1 MTTVTHNVG
10 SSSQSNSVYV
20 LDADLKTIG
29 KIEDLA
35 KNEQVYSA
43 RFLGDTGYFVTYEQT
58 DPLFSVDFSDPENPK
73 ILGKL
78 KIPGFSEYLH
88 FYSDNLLLGIGMD
101 TDKNG
106 ITNGVKI
113 SMFDI
118 SDPSDVKEVSKY
130 TLDQYYYSDVFSDY
144 RAALVDP
151 EKNLI
156 GFPLS
161 GSANQYVIISYD
173 KDQGFQV
180 QMQEEVNGNSYL
192 GTRGVYAN
200 EKFYVINGNAIEA
213 YRMGDYVKIDDLLL

>member
-1 MTTVTHNVG
+1 MASV
-10 SSSQSNSVYV
+10 NSR
-20 LDADLKTIG
+20 D
-29 KIEDLA
+29 
-35 KNEQVYSA
+35 
-43 RFLGDTGYFVTYEQT
+43 
-58 DPLFSVDFSDPENPK
+58 
-73 ILGKL
+73 
-78 KIPGFSEYLH
+78 FSEYLH

-101 TDKNG
+101 TDENG

-161 GSANQYVIISYD
+161 GSANQYVILLTI
-173 KDQGFQV
+173 KIR
-180 QMQEEVNGNSYL
+180 L
-192 GTRGVYAN
+192 PGTDAGGSQR
-200 EKFYVINGNAIEA
+200 
-213 YRMGDYVKIDDLLL
+213 

>member
-1 MTTVTHNVG
+1 MN
-10 SSSQSNSVYV
+10 
-20 LDADLKTIG
+20 I
-29 KIEDLA
+29 
-35 KNEQVYSA
+35 
-43 RFLGDTGYFVTYEQT
+43 
-58 DPLFSVDFSDPENPK
+58 DPENPK

-101 TDKNG
+101 TDENG

-113 SMFDI
+113 YMFDI
-118 SDPSDVKEVSKY
+118 SDNSDVKEVSKY

-161 GSANQYVIISYD
+161 GSADQYVILSYD

>member
-1 MTTVTHNVG
+1 M
-10 SSSQSNSVYV
+10 
-20 LDADLKTIG
+20 
-29 KIEDLA
+29 
-35 KNEQVYSA
+35 
-43 RFLGDTGYFVTYEQT
+43 GDTGYFVTYEQT

-88 FYSDNLLLGIGMD
+88 FTVITCFLASVWIPM
-101 TDKNG
+101 KNG

-118 SDPSDVKEVSKY
+118 SDPSDVKEVSKNY
-130 TLDQYYYSDVFSDY
+130 TLDRYYYSGCFSDY

-161 GSANQYVIISYD
+161 GSANQYVILSYD

-200 EKFYVINGNAIEA
+200 EKFYVINGNAN
-213 YRMGDYVKIDDLLL
+213 